1 MKNPSTV
8 PHKKTP
14 YASAYGVFV
23 SIGIRVISD
32 EGGCPQRDD
41 ADEIGHD
48 RAEIEGERHIVFENE
63 VVDRPAEQRDD
74 NDDFELHLVLE
85 IEKPS
90 VHTGGRRGQQPEPA
104 VGL

>member
-32 EGGCPQRDD
+32 EGGLSAAQP
-41 ADEIGHD
+41 
-48 RAEIEGERHIVFENE
+48 
-63 VVDRPAEQRDD
+63 
-74 NDDFELHLVLE
+74 L
-85 IEKPS
+85 
-90 VHTGGRRGQQPEPA
+90 TGGEETPQKLRAFSLTAFAPA
-104 VGL
+104 SSLSAA